1 MLGIETLY
9 DNSKKLLVYLT
20 KYYGYNA
27 FIIDNIDENLVEELR
42 DAINNNDRVKAVRLY
57 LKIDSIIDTL
67 RDERCYNS
75 KETPYRSN
83 FRNIAKDL
91 YKELKITGL
100 RYNDDLKTI
109 TRIVQFISTS
119 DYYIIR
125 EYLIK
130 RSNAF
135 YNYLDVPI
143 DPDSFYCGYIP
154 LEAILD
160 YCVKMIN
167 LMIRGD

>member
-1 MLGIETLY
+1 MLGMETLY

-27 FIIDNIDENLVEELR
+27 FIIDNIDDNLVKELR
-42 DAINNNDRVKAVRLY
+42 DAIDNNDRVKAVRLY
-57 LKIDSIIDTL
+57 LKIDSMIDTL

-75 KETPYRSN
+75 NETPYRSS

-91 YKELKITGL
+91 YRELKITGL
-100 RYNDDLKTI
+100 VYNEDLKI
-109 TRIVQFISTS
+109 VARIVKFISTS

-125 EYLIK
+125 EYLMK
-130 RSNAF
+130 RSNSL
-135 YNYLDVPI
+135 YWYLDIPL
-143 DPDSFYCGYIP
+143 DPEKFYCGYIP

-160 YCVKMIN
+160 YCVKVIK
-167 LMIRGD
+167 LTIKE